1 MSLDQPG
8 VFQSWRM
15 AVKVLSAVVAFGL
28 LVAAAIYE
36 LVKW

>member
-15 AVKVLSAVVAFGL
+15 AVKVLSGCIAFGL

-36 LVKW
+36 LAKW